1 MLEFYSAGHIPGSLF
16 TVVDYQGVRIGFT
29 GDINTIETK
38 LVNPAQIDAIRNL
51 DVLVTEATYGSA
63 THPPREYSQE
73 RLYSIIERVIDRGGT
88 VLIPA
93 FSVARGQEVMMML
106 VEKDWGVPVYVDGM
120 IRQVADIFLRNKKF
134 INNPSLLE
142 KAYQEFNIVK
152 GWQDR
157 RRAWRE
163 SSIIIASAGMLKG
176 GPSLYYLKKIG
187 YEPNNAV
194 VLVSYQVPGSHG
206 RRLLEEGLMPQSDE
220 PLRAQ
225 LEWLDL
231 SSHADKRG
239 LLEVVKKTKPRKVFI
254 IHSDPKTG
262 DEFREEIQSLG
273 FVEEVVTAENDV
285 AYPL

>member
-1 MLEFYSAGHIPGSLF
+1 
-16 TVVDYQGVRIGFT
+16 
-29 GDINTIETK
+29 
-38 LVNPAQIDAIRNL
+38 
-51 DVLVTEATYGSA
+51 
-63 THPPREYSQE
+63 
-73 RLYSIIERVIDRGGT
+73 
-88 VLIPA
+88 
-93 FSVARGQEVMMML
+93 MMML